1 MERVTSRRTP
11 MAEIDDYLAGLEA
24 EDARIIGDAY
34 ATARTLVPEAEQGIS
49 YGMPALIFHSRPLLS
64 LMRAKGHIGIYPY
77 SAVVVAAALETLP
90 AIGGLSAAKGT
101 VRLPLGAE
109 IPEIVLARSDEIRE
123 ALAKKP
129 TARPRVVKPAE

>member
-1 MERVTSRRTP
+1 

-77 SAVVVAAALETLP
+77 SAVVVAAVLETLP
-90 AIGGLSAAKGT
+90 AIDGLSAAKGT

-109 IPEIVLARSDEIRE
+109 IPEIVIRQLVLARSDEIRE

>member
-1 MERVTSRRTP
+1 
-11 MAEIDDYLAGLEA
+11 MAEIDEYLAGLDTENA
-24 EDARIIGDAY
+24 KIIGDAY

-77 SAVVVAAALETLP
+77 SAVVVAAVLETLP
-90 AIGGLSAAKGT
+90 AIDGLSAAKGT

-109 IPEIVLARSDEIRE
+109 IPEIVIRQLVLARSDEIRE

-129 TARPRVVKPAE
+129 TARPRVVKHAE

>member
-1 MERVTSRRTP
+1 
-11 MAEIDDYLAGLEA
+11 MAEIDEYLAGLDSENA
-24 EDARIIGDAY
+24 KIIGDAY

-77 SAVVVAAALETLP
+77 SAVVVAAVLETLP
-90 AIGGLSAAKGT
+90 AIDGLSAAKGT

-109 IPEIVLARSDEIRE
+109 IPEIVIRQLVLARSDEIRA

-129 TARPRVVKPAE
+129 TARPRVVKHVE

>member
-1 MERVTSRRTP
+1 

-34 ATARTLVPEAEQGIS
+34 ATARTLVPEVEQGIS
-49 YGMPALIFHSRPLLS
+49 YGMPALLLQGRPVFAV
-64 LMRAKGHIGIYPY
+64 MRAKGHIGVYPF
-77 SAVVVAAALETLP
+77 SAVVVGKVLESLP
-90 AIGGLSAAKGT
+90 PIEGLTSAKGT
-101 VRLPLGAE
+101 LRLPVGAD
-109 IPEIVLARSDEIRE
+109 IPEVVIRQLVLARSDEIRE

>member
-1 MERVTSRRTP
+1 
-11 MAEIDDYLAGLEA
+11 MAEIDEYLAGLDSENA
-24 EDARIIGDAY
+24 KIIGDAY

-49 YGMPALIFHSRPLLS
+49 YGMPALIFHFRPLLS

-77 SAVVVAAALETLP
+77 SAVVVAAVLETLP
-90 AIGGLSAAKGT
+90 AIDGLSAAKGT

-109 IPEIVLARSDEIRE
+109 IPEIVIRQLVLARSDEIRE

-129 TARPRVVKPAE
+129 TARPRVVKHAE

>member
-1 MERVTSRRTP
+1 
-11 MAEIDDYLAGLEA
+11 MAEIDDNLAGLEA

-49 YGMPALIFHSRPLLS
+49 YGMPALIFQGRPLLS

-77 SAVVVAAALETLP
+77 SSVVVAAVLETLP
-90 AIGGLSAAKGT
+90 AIDGLSAAKGT
-101 VRLPLGAE
+101 VRLPLGAD
-109 IPEIVLARSDEIRE
+109 IPEVVIRQLVLARSEEIRQ

-129 TARPRVVKPAE
+129 TARPRVAKHAD

>member
-1 MERVTSRRTP
+1 
-11 MAEIDDYLAGLEA
+11 MAEIDEYLAGLDSENA
-24 EDARIIGDAY
+24 KIIGDAY

-77 SAVVVAAALETLP
+77 SAVLVAAVLETLP
-90 AIGGLSAAKGT
+90 AIDGLSAAKGT

-109 IPEIVLARSDEIRE
+109 IPEIVIRQLVLARSDEIRE
-123 ALAKKP
+123 ALAKTP
-129 TARPRVVKPAE
+129 TARPRLVKPAA

>member
-1 MERVTSRRTP
+1 
-11 MAEIDDYLAGLEA
+11 MAEIDEYLAGLDSENA
-24 EDARIIGDAY
+24 KIIGDAY

-77 SAVVVAAALETLP
+77 SAVVVAAVLETLP
-90 AIGGLSAAKGT
+90 AIDGLSAAKGT

-109 IPEIVLARSDEIRE
+109 IPEIVIRQLVLARSDEIR
-123 ALAKKP
+123 AAVAKKP
-129 TARPRVVKPAE
+129 TARPRVVKHAE

>member
-1 MERVTSRRTP
+1 
-11 MAEIDDYLAGLEA
+11 MAEIDEYLAGLDSENA
-24 EDARIIGDAY
+24 KIIGDAY

-77 SAVVVAAALETLP
+77 SAVVVAAVLETLP
-90 AIGGLSAAKGT
+90 AIDGLSAAKGT

-109 IPEIVLARSDEIRE
+109 IPEIVIRQLVLARSDEIRE

-129 TARPRVVKPAE
+129 TARPRVVKHAE

>member
-1 MERVTSRRTP
+1 

-49 YGMPALIFHSRPLLS
+49 YGMPALIFNSRPLLS

-77 SAVVVAAALETLP
+77 SAVVVAAVLETLP
-90 AIGGLSAAKGT
+90 AIDGLSAAKGT

-109 IPEIVLARSDEIRE
+109 IPEIVIRQLVLARSDEIRE

>member
-1 MERVTSRRTP
+1 
-11 MAEIDDYLAGLEA
+11 MAEIDEYLAGLDSENA
-24 EDARIIGDAY
+24 EIIGDAY

-77 SAVVVAAALETLP
+77 SAVVVAAVLETLP
-90 AIGGLSAAKGT
+90 AIDGLSAAKGT

-109 IPEIVLARSDEIRE
+109 IPEVVIRQLVLARSDEIRE

>member
-1 MERVTSRRTP
+1 
-11 MAEIDDYLAGLEA
+11 MAEIDEYLAGLDSENA
-24 EDARIIGDAY
+24 KIISDAY

-77 SAVVVAAALETLP
+77 SAVVVAAVLETLP
-90 AIGGLSAAKGT
+90 AIDGLSAAKGT

-109 IPEIVLARSDEIRE
+109 IPEIVIRQLVLARSDEIRE

-129 TARPRVVKPAE
+129 TARPRVVKHAE

>member
-1 MERVTSRRTP
+1 
-11 MAEIDDYLAGLEA
+11 MAEIDEYLAGLDSENA
-24 EDARIIGDAY
+24 KIIGDAY

-64 LMRAKGHIGIYPY
+64 LMRAKG
-77 SAVVVAAALETLP
+77 
-90 AIGGLSAAKGT
+90 T

-109 IPEIVLARSDEIRE
+109 IPEIVIRQLVLARSDEILA

-129 TARPRVVKPAE
+129 TARPRVVKHAE

>member
-1 MERVTSRRTP
+1 
-11 MAEIDDYLAGLEA
+11 MAEIDEYLAGLDSENA
-24 EDARIIGDAY
+24 KIIGDAY

-77 SAVVVAAALETLP
+77 SAVVVAAVLETLP
-90 AIGGLSAAKGT
+90 AIDGLRAAKGT

-109 IPEIVLARSDEIRE
+109 IPEIVIRQLVLARSDEIRE

-129 TARPRVVKPAE
+129 KARPRVVKQAD

>member
-1 MERVTSRRTP
+1 

-77 SAVVVAAALETLP
+77 SAVVVAAALETLR
-90 AIGGLSAAKGT
+90 AIDGLSAAKGT

-109 IPEIVLARSDEIRE
+109 IPEVVIRQLVLARSDEIRE

-129 TARPRVVKPAE
+129 TARPRVAKQAD

>member
-1 MERVTSRRTP
+1 

-77 SAVVVAAALETLP
+77 SAVVVAAVLETLP
-90 AIGGLSAAKGT
+90 AIDGLSAAKGT

-109 IPEIVLARSDEIRE
+109 IPEIVIRQLVLARSDEIRA

-129 TARPRVVKPAE
+129 TARPRVVKHAE

>member
-1 MERVTSRRTP
+1 
-11 MAEIDDYLAGLEA
+11 MAEIDEYLAGLDSENA
-24 EDARIIGDAY
+24 KIIGDAY

-77 SAVVVAAALETLP
+77 SAVVVAAVLETLP
-90 AIGGLSAAKGT
+90 AIDGLSAAKGT

-109 IPEIVLARSDEIRE
+109 IPEIVIRQLVLARSDEIRE

>member
-1 MERVTSRRTP
+1 

-77 SAVVVAAALETLP
+77 SAVVVAAALETLR
-90 AIGGLSAAKGT
+90 AIDGLSAAKGT

-109 IPEIVLARSDEIRE
+109 IPEVVIRQLVLARSDEIRE

-129 TARPRVVKPAE
+129 TARPRVVKHAE

>member
-1 MERVTSRRTP
+1 

-77 SAVVVAAALETLP
+77 SAVVVAAVLETLP
-90 AIGGLSAAKGT
+90 AIDGLSAAKGT

-109 IPEIVLARSDEIRE
+109 IPEIVIRQLVLARSDEIRE

-129 TARPRVVKPAE
+129 TARPRVVKHAE

>member
-77 SAVVVAAALETLP
+77 SAVVVAAALE
-90 AIGGLSAAKGT
+90 LSLIHISEPT
-101 VRLPLGAE
+101 RLGMISYAVFCL
-109 IPEIVLARSDEIRE
+109 
-123 ALAKKP
+123 K
-129 TARPRVVKPAE
+129 

>member
-1 MERVTSRRTP
+1 
-11 MAEIDDYLAGLEA
+11 MAEIDEYLAGLDSENA
-24 EDARIIGDAY
+24 KIIGDAY

-77 SAVVVAAALETLP
+77 SAVVVAAVLETLP
-90 AIGGLSAAKGT
+90 AIDGLSAAKGT

-109 IPEIVLARSDEIRE
+109 IPEIVIRQLVLARSDEIR
-123 ALAKKP
+123 AAVAKKP
-129 TARPRVVKPAE
+129 TAGPRVVKHAE